1 VWTGLDEFSGLRASV
16 YPATLRGPEPPG
28 RASSPG
34 LAGTAANGQS
44 FATSL
49 TGEAAPSGRDLVAA
63 LASLGDRSI
72 GGAQVFGTWTFRD
85 LLPDRDSP
93 GYTSVGHGGG
103 VRAMEG
109 YLRGLAEVYP
119 GVAAFVAMEP
129 HQDRVAPH
137 FHGLLG
143 GLDPDVP
150 AAIDAGR
157 RRRPGPTGR
166 AAGGGLVTASV
177 GARHARERIWQ
188 EWYDRH
194 GMARLESVD
203 GDGSALYVA
212 KYSLKGGDVVPWWA
226 IWEPGQLRNEW
237 VAASQHRGHR

>member
-1 VWTGLDEFSGLRASV
+1 M
-16 YPATLRGPEPPG
+16 
-28 RASSPG
+28 
-34 LAGTAANGQS
+34 
-44 FATSL
+44 
-49 TGEAAPSGRDLVAA
+49 AA
-63 LASLGDRSI
+63 LATLGDRSI

-85 LLPDRDSP
+85 VVADSDSP

-103 VRAMEG
+103 VRAIEG

-129 HQDRVAPH
+129 HRDRVAPH

-150 AAIDAGR
+150 LAIDAGR
-157 RRRPGPTGR
+157 RRRGFPAEQGC
-166 AAGGGLVTASV
+166 AGGGPVSVSV
-177 GARHARERIWQ
+177 GARHARERFWQ
-188 EWYDRH
+188 SWYDAH

-212 KYSLKGGDVVPWWA
+212 KYSLKGGDAVPWWRV
-226 IWEPGQLRNEW
+226 WLPGELRNDW
-237 VAASQHRGHR
+237 VRASQHRGHR

>member
-1 VWTGLDEFSGLRASV
+1 LDEFSASRRSVYRATLRAS
-16 YPATLRGPEPPG
+16 ATPLRGAPREPSG
-28 RASSPG
+28 RA
-34 LAGTAANGQS
+34 AAERS
-44 FATSL
+44 FAPSL

-63 LASLGDRSI
+63 LATLGDRSI

-85 LLPDRDSP
+85 LLADPDSP

-103 VRAMEG
+103 VRAIEG

-129 HQDRVAPH
+129 HRDRVAPH

-157 RRRPGPTGR
+157 RRRPGPSGR
-166 AAGGGLVTASV
+166 ADGGGPVTASI
-177 GARHARERIWQ
+177 GARVARERVWQ
-188 EWYDRH
+188 AWYDRH

-203 GDGSALYVA
+203 GEGSALYVA
-212 KYSLKGGDVVPWWA
+212 KYSLKAGDAVPWWA

-237 VAASQHRGHR
+237 VEAQRRGRPR